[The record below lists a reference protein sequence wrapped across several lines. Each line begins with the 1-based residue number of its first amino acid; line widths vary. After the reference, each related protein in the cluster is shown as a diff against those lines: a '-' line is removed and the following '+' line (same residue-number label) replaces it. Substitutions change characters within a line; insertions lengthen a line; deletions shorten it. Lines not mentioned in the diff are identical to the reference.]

1 MFTSDQIH
9 RIGRFLIR
17 LSLAAVL
24 MMFAFLSLLAGG
36 FVGDTVATL
45 IPGLLAI
52 GLILIG
58 DSRLPWAAIP
68 VAAVSLL
75 TTLFTGSLDVPP
87 TPAMWLAES
96 GALLILTLWTIRLW
110 SARLGRTAVGLLIA
124 ALLLLPLRLGVTSS
138 LAGMLFSEIVI
149 MFGLAVAV
157 VWGLYLRSIDVRR
170 QRALANVQRSERIE
184 LARDL
189 HDFVAHHVTGIVV
202 QAQAAQY
209 IPATD
214 HAKVTESFA
223 AIEKAGVEALASMR
237 RLVGIL
243 RDDDAGGG
251 SRPLG
256 DLDQLRTLVERFNV
270 GEVYASLY
278 LSPEFSAAT
287 TPPEISATLYR
298 VAQEAL
304 TNIRKH
310 SHHVATVS
318 VVVSGGADSVEIAIR
333 DDGQPGGHRSRLAS
347 LGGGYGLAGLSER
360 LTALGGSLTAGPR
373 PEGGWEVIGRVPTT
387 GPDGRW
393 ESAAG
398 IRRRPPKTMES
409 T

>member
-17 LSLAAVL
+17 LTLASML
-24 MMFAFLSLLAGG
+24 LLFSFLALLAGG
-36 FVGDTVATL
+36 MLDDTIITL
-45 IPGLLAI
+45 VPGLLAI
-52 GLILIG
+52 LLILIG

-75 TTLFTGSLDVPP
+75 MTLFIGSLSVPP
-87 TPAMWLAES
+87 TPAMWLGEI

-110 SARLGRTAVGLLIA
+110 SARLGRTATGMLIT
-124 ALLLLPLRLGVTSS
+124 ALLLLPLRLGVYSS
-138 LAGMLFSEIVI
+138 LAGLLFTEILI

-209 IPATD
+209 IPAGD

-237 RLVGIL
+237 RLVGVM
-243 RDDDAGGG
+243 RENDAGGG

-278 LSPEFSAAT
+278 LSPEFPAAAA
-287 TPPEISATLYR
+287 PPEISATLYR
-298 VAQEAL
+298 VAQESL

-310 SHHVATVS
+310 AHQVTTVS
-318 VVVSGGADSVEIAIR
+318 VVVSGGSDSVEMAVR
-333 DDGQPGGHRSRLAS
+333 DDGQVTGHRSRLAS

-360 LTALGGSLTAGPR
+360 LVALGGSLTAGPR
-373 PEGGWEVIGRVPTT
+373 PEGGWEVIGRVPLT
-387 GPDGRW
+387 GLPATENPWPSG
-393 ESAAG
+393 S
-398 IRRRPPKTMES
+398 
-409 T
+409 

>member
-17 LSLAAVL
+17 LTLASML
-24 MMFAFLSLLAGG
+24 LLFSFLALLAGG
-36 FVGDTVATL
+36 MLDDTIITL
-45 IPGLLAI
+45 VPGLLAI
-52 GLILIG
+52 LLILIG

-75 TTLFTGSLDVPP
+75 MTLFIGSLSVPP
-87 TPAMWLAES
+87 TPAMWLGEI

-110 SARLGRTAVGLLIA
+110 SARLGRTATGMLIA
-124 ALLLLPLRLGVTSS
+124 ALLLLPLRLGVYSS
-138 LAGMLFSEIVI
+138 LAGLLFTEILI

-209 IPATD
+209 IPAGD

-237 RLVGIL
+237 RLVGVM
-243 RDDDAGGG
+243 RENDAGGG

-278 LSPEFSAAT
+278 LSPEFPAAAA
-287 TPPEISATLYR
+287 PPEISATLYR
-298 VAQEAL
+298 VAQESL

-310 SHHVATVS
+310 AHQVTTVS
-318 VVVSGGADSVEIAIR
+318 VVVSGGSDSVEMAVR
-333 DDGQPGGHRSRLAS
+333 DDGQVTGHRSRLAS

-360 LTALGGSLTAGPR
+360 LVALGGSLTAGPR
-373 PEGGWEVIGRVPTT
+373 PEGGWEVIGRVPLT
-387 GPDGRW
+387 GLPATENPWPSG
-393 ESAAG
+393 S
-398 IRRRPPKTMES
+398 
-409 T
+409 